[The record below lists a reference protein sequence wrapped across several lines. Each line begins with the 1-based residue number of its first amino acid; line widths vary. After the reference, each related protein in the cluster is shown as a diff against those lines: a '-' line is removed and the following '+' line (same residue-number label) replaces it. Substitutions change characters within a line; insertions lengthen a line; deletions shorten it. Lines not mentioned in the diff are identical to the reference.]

1 LSSQQALDHNSSF
14 RILLSGSS
22 AQEERDLLD
31 VKHTDRS
38 LLQRRNSLTTTLQ
51 AFLDGM
57 VVVILI
63 LTLPFSLKGELTSHY
78 IILALAL
85 LGSMSVVYDRM
96 NIYRHHGTM
105 TNKALK
111 LLKAWSSA
119 FAILLLLAF
128 VTKYTE
134 TYSRTVVLLLYVTG
148 YLAQVCFHFGFRVLQ
163 RHMAS
168 IDANSKALVIGSGAL
183 ANHLYDRINSNPWM
197 PEEIIGAVLTTE
209 YDSVEESSTRSTM
222 PILGELV
229 NIKSLIK
236 SYDIQTIYIAVSL
249 DSSPMIQ
256 QIYFDLLNEN
266 VNIHWAPN
274 IFALNLI
281 NHSVK
286 ELAGIPIL
294 TLSETPLI
302 GTHLLIKTIEDR
314 VLALMIL
321 VLVSPL
327 MLVIAIMIR
336 HESEGPVFFR
346 QERTGWDG
354 KNFKIWKFRSMRI
367 HTEENGVVKQA
378 TRDDPRITR
387 IGRFI
392 RRTSID
398 ELPQLFNV
406 LVGQMSLVGPRPHA
420 LQHNQEYSKQIE
432 AYLAR
437 HRIKPGITGLA
448 QIRGFRGE
456 TKELDQMEKRVKYD
470 LEYINNWSLWLDL
483 SILVRTFFALK
494 SDKAY

>member
-1 LSSQQALDHNSSF
+1 M
-14 RILLSGSS
+14 
-22 AQEERDLLD
+22 LD
-31 VKHTDRS
+31 VKQTDRS
-38 LLQRRNSLTTTLQ
+38 LLQRRNNLTTSLQ
-51 AFLDGM
+51 AFLDGLT
-57 VVVILI
+57 VVILI
-63 LTLPFSLKGELTSHY
+63 LALPFALHGQLTTHY
-78 IILALAL
+78 IILALVL
-85 LGSMSVVYDRM
+85 LGSMSVIYDRM

-105 TNKALK
+105 TKKAFK

-119 FAILLLLAF
+119 FAFLLLLAF

-134 TYSRTVVLLLYVTG
+134 TYSRTVVLLLFVFG
-148 YLAQVCFHFGFRVLQ
+148 YIAQVSLHFGVRLIQ
-163 RHMAS
+163 RHMVS
-168 IDANSKALVIGSGAL
+168 QEVNTKALIIGSGAL

-197 PEEIIGAVLTTE
+197 PEEVVGAV
-209 YDSVEESSTRSTM
+209 SSTGNDKTTDYSDKSAM
-222 PILGELV
+222 PMLGNLED
-229 NIKSLIK
+229 IKRLINVHE
-236 SYDIQTIYIAVSL
+236 IQTVYIAVSL

-274 IFALNLI
+274 IYALNLI

-302 GTHLLIKTIEDR
+302 GSHLLIKAIEDR
-314 VLALMIL
+314 VLALLIL
-321 VLVSPL
+321 ILISPI
-327 MLVIAIMIR
+327 MLITAIMVKA
-336 HESEGPVFFR
+336 ESSGPVFFR
-346 QERTGWDG
+346 QVRTGWDG
-354 KNFKIWKFRSMRI
+354 KNFRILKFRSMRI
-367 HTEENGVVKQA
+367 HAEEDGVVKQA

-406 LVGQMSLVGPRPHA
+406 LAGQMSLVGPRPHA
-420 LQHNQEYSKQIE
+420 LQHNLEYSKRIE

-456 TKELDQMEKRVKYD
+456 TKELKQMEKRVKYD

-483 SILVRTFFALK
+483 SILLRTPFTLK
-494 SDKAY
+494 NDNAY

>member
-1 LSSQQALDHNSSF
+1 
-14 RILLSGSS
+14 
-22 AQEERDLLD
+22 
-31 VKHTDRS
+31 
-38 LLQRRNSLTTTLQ
+38 
-51 AFLDGM
+51 
-57 VVVILI
+57 
-63 LTLPFSLKGELTSHY
+63 
-78 IILALAL
+78 
-85 LGSMSVVYDRM
+85 MSVIYDRM

-105 TNKALK
+105 TKKAFK

-119 FAILLLLAF
+119 FAFLLLLAF

-134 TYSRTVVLLLYVTG
+134 TYSRAVVLLLFVLG
-148 YLAQVCFHFGFRVLQ
+148 YLAQVSLHFGFRLIQ
-163 RHMAS
+163 RHMVS
-168 IDANSKALVIGSGAL
+168 QEANTKALIIGSGAL
-183 ANHLYDRINSNPWM
+183 ANHLYDRINNNPWM
-197 PEEIIGAVLTTE
+197 PEEVVGAVSATDCDDTA
-209 YDSVEESSTRSTM
+209 DHSSKSAM
-222 PILGELV
+222 PVVGRLED
-229 NIKSLIK
+229 IKRMIRV
-236 SYDIQTIYIAVSL
+236 YDIQTIYIAVSL

-256 QIYFDLLNEN
+256 QIYFELLNEN

-302 GTHLLIKTIEDR
+302 GSHLLIKAIEDL
-314 VLALMIL
+314 VLALLIL
-321 VLVSPL
+321 ILASPI
-327 MLVIAIMIR
+327 MLITAILIKV
-336 HESEGPVFFR
+336 ESPGPIFFR

-354 KNFKIWKFRSMRI
+354 KQFRIWKFRSMRL
-367 HTEENGVVKQA
+367 HTEKDGIVKQA

-406 LVGQMSLVGPRPHA
+406 LAGQMSLVGPRPHA
-420 LQHNQEYSKQIE
+420 LQHNLAYSKRIE

-456 TKELDQMEKRVKYD
+456 TKELKQMEKRVKYD

-483 SILVRTFFALK
+483 SILLRTPFNLK
-494 SDKAY
+494 NDNAY

>member
-1 LSSQQALDHNSSF
+1 
-14 RILLSGSS
+14 
-22 AQEERDLLD
+22 LLD
-31 VKHTDRS
+31 VKLSDRS
-38 LLQRRNSLTTTLQ
+38 LLQRRNTITTSLQ
-51 AFLDGM
+51 AFLDGLA
-57 VVVILI
+57 VVILI
-63 LTLPFSLKGELTSHY
+63 FALPYLFHGELSHHY

-85 LGSMSVVYDRM
+85 LGSMSVIYDRM

-105 TNKALK
+105 TKKAFK
-111 LLKAWSSA
+111 LLKAWSAA
-119 FAILLLLAF
+119 FAFLLLLAF

-134 TYSRTVVLLLYVTG
+134 TYSRLVVLLLFVVG
-148 YLAQVCFHFGFRVLQ
+148 YLAQVSLHFGVRLIQ
-163 RHMAS
+163 RHMIS
-168 IDANSKALVIGSGAL
+168 LEINTKALIIGGGAL
-183 ANHLYDRINSNPWM
+183 ANHLYERINNNPWM
-197 PEEIIGAVLTTE
+197 PEKVIGAVSS
-209 YDSVEESSTRSTM
+209 SVNDTSTDASNRSSM
-222 PILGELV
+222 PVLGKLED
-229 NIKSLIK
+229 IKGLIK
-236 SYDIQTIYIAVSL
+236 VHDIQTIYIAVSL

-256 QIYFDLLNEN
+256 KIYFDLLSEN

-302 GTHLLIKTIEDR
+302 GSHLLIKAIEDR
-314 VLALMIL
+314 VLALLIL
-321 VLVSPL
+321 IFVSPL
-327 MLVIAIMIR
+327 MLITAILIR
-336 HESEGPVFFR
+336 FESPGPVFFR

-354 KNFKIWKFRSMRI
+354 KNFKIWKFRSMLM
-367 HTEENGVVKQA
+367 HNEEDGVVRQA
-378 TRDDPRITR
+378 TRGDPRITR

-406 LVGQMSLVGPRPHA
+406 LMGQMSLVGPRPHA
-420 LQHNQEYSKQIE
+420 LQHNLEYSKRIE

-456 TKELDQMEKRVKYD
+456 TKELEQMEKRVKYD

-483 SILVRTFFALK
+483 SILVRTPFTLRNGN
-494 SDKAY
+494 AY

>member
-1 LSSQQALDHNSSF
+1 
-14 RILLSGSS
+14 
-22 AQEERDLLD
+22 LLD
-31 VKHTDRS
+31 VKQTERS
-38 LLQRRNSLTTTLQ
+38 LLQRRNSLTTSLQ
-51 AFLDGM
+51 AFLDGLA
-57 VVVILI
+57 VVILI
-63 LTLPFSLKGELTSHY
+63 LALPLLFHGELTYHY

-85 LGSMSVVYDRM
+85 LGSMSVIYDRM

-105 TNKALK
+105 TKKAFK
-111 LLKAWSSA
+111 LLKAWCSA
-119 FAILLLLAF
+119 FAFLLLLAF

-134 TYSRTVVLLLYVTG
+134 TYSRIVVLLLFVVG
-148 YLAQVCFHFGFRVLQ
+148 YLVQASLHFGLRVLQ
-163 RHMAS
+163 RHMVSNEINA
-168 IDANSKALVIGSGAL
+168 KALIIGTGAL
-183 ANHLYDRINSNPWM
+183 TNHLYERINSNPWM
-197 PEEIIGAVLTTE
+197 PEEVVGAV
-209 YDSVEESSTRSTM
+209 SSTGKEGATEALKKSSI
-222 PILGELV
+222 PILGKLED
-229 NIKSLIK
+229 IKSLIK
-236 SYDIQTIYIAVSL
+236 AHDIQTIYIAVSL

-256 QIYFDLLNEN
+256 KIYFDLLNEN

-302 GTHLLIKTIEDR
+302 GSHLLIKAFEDR
-314 VLALMIL
+314 VLAF
-321 VLVSPL
+321 L
-327 MLVIAIMIR
+327 MLIVASPIMAITAIMIKL
-336 HESEGPVFFR
+336 ESPGPVFFR

-354 KNFKIWKFRSMRI
+354 KNFKIWKFRSMRP

-387 IGRFI
+387 IGSFI
-392 RRTSID
+392 RRSSID

-406 LVGQMSLVGPRPHA
+406 LAGQMSLVGPRPHA
-420 LQHNQEYSKQIE
+420 LQHNLDYSERIE

-448 QIRGFRGE
+448 QIRGCRGE
-456 TKELDQMEKRVKYD
+456 TKELEQMKKRVEYD

-483 SILVRTFFALK
+483 SILVRTPFSLK
-494 SDKAY
+494 NDNAY

>member
-1 LSSQQALDHNSSF
+1 ML
-14 RILLSGSS
+14 
-22 AQEERDLLD
+22 E
-31 VKHTDRS
+31 VKQSDRS
-38 LLQRRNSLTTTLQ
+38 LLQRRNSLTTSLQ
-51 AFLDGM
+51 AFLDGLA
-57 VVVILI
+57 VVILI
-63 LTLPFSLKGELTSHY
+63 LALPLLFHGKLTSHY

-85 LGSMSVVYDRM
+85 LGSMSVIYDRM

-105 TNKALK
+105 TKKAFK
-111 LLKAWSSA
+111 LFKAWSSA
-119 FAILLLLAF
+119 FAFLLLLAF

-134 TYSRTVVLLLYVTG
+134 TYSRAVVLLLFVLG
-148 YLAQVCFHFGFRVLQ
+148 YLAQVSFHFGFRLIQ
-163 RHMAS
+163 RHMVS
-168 IDANSKALVIGSGAL
+168 QETNTRALIIGCGAL

-197 PEEIIGAVLTTE
+197 PEEVVGVVSATDCDDTT
-209 YDSVEESSTRSTM
+209 DHSGRSAM
-222 PILGELV
+222 PVVGRLEDI
-229 NIKSLIK
+229 NRLIRV
-236 SYDIQTIYIAVSL
+236 YDIQTIYIAVSL

-256 QIYFDLLNEN
+256 QIYFELLNEN

-302 GTHLLIKTIEDR
+302 GYHLLIKAIEDR
-314 VLALMIL
+314 VLALMFLIL
-321 VLVSPL
+321 ASPI
-327 MLVIAIMIR
+327 MLITAILIKV
-336 HESEGPVFFR
+336 ESHGPIFFR

-354 KNFKIWKFRSMRI
+354 KHFRIWKFRSMRL
-367 HTEENGVVKQA
+367 HTEKDGIVKQA

-406 LVGQMSLVGPRPHA
+406 LAGQMSLVGPRPHA
-420 LQHNQEYSKQIE
+420 LQHNLEYSKRIE

-456 TKELDQMEKRVKYD
+456 TKELKQMEKRVKYD

-483 SILVRTFFALK
+483 SILLRTPFNLK
-494 SDKAY
+494 NDNAY

>member
-1 LSSQQALDHNSSF
+1 M
-14 RILLSGSS
+14 
-22 AQEERDLLD
+22 DLLD
-31 VKHTDRS
+31 VKQTDRS
-38 LLQRRNSLTTTLQ
+38 LLQRRNNLTTSLQ
-51 AFLDGM
+51 AFLDGLT
-57 VVVILI
+57 VVILI
-63 LTLPFSLKGELTSHY
+63 LALPFALHGQLTTHY
-78 IILALAL
+78 IILALVL
-85 LGSMSVVYDRM
+85 LGSMSVIYDRM

-105 TNKALK
+105 TKKAFK

-119 FAILLLLAF
+119 FAFLLLLAF

-134 TYSRTVVLLLYVTG
+134 TYSRTVVLLLFVFG
-148 YLAQVCFHFGFRVLQ
+148 YIAQVSLHFGVRLIQ
-163 RHMAS
+163 RHMVS
-168 IDANSKALVIGSGAL
+168 QEVNTKALIIGSGAL

-197 PEEIIGAVLTTE
+197 PEEVVGAV
-209 YDSVEESSTRSTM
+209 SSTGNDKTTDYSDKSAM
-222 PILGELV
+222 PMLGNLED
-229 NIKSLIK
+229 IKRLINVHE
-236 SYDIQTIYIAVSL
+236 IQTVYIAVSL

-274 IFALNLI
+274 IYALNLI

-302 GTHLLIKTIEDR
+302 GSHLLIKAIEDR
-314 VLALMIL
+314 VLALLIL
-321 VLVSPL
+321 ILISPI
-327 MLVIAIMIR
+327 MLITAIMVKA
-336 HESEGPVFFR
+336 ESSGPVFFR
-346 QERTGWDG
+346 QVRTGWDG
-354 KNFKIWKFRSMRI
+354 KNFRILKFRSMRI
-367 HTEENGVVKQA
+367 HAEEDGVVKQA

-406 LVGQMSLVGPRPHA
+406 LAGQMSLVGPRPHA
-420 LQHNQEYSKQIE
+420 LQHNLEYSKRIE

-456 TKELDQMEKRVKYD
+456 TKELKQMEKRVKYD

-483 SILVRTFFALK
+483 SILLRTPFTLK
-494 SDKAY
+494 NDNAY

>member
-1 LSSQQALDHNSSF
+1 MLEVNQT
-14 RILLSGSS
+14 
-22 AQEERDLLD
+22 E
-31 VKHTDRS
+31 RS
-38 LLQRRNSLTTTLQ
+38 LLQRRNSLTTSLQ
-51 AFLDGM
+51 AFLDGLA
-57 VVVILI
+57 VIILI
-63 LTLPFSLKGELTSHY
+63 LALPLVFHGELSSHY

-85 LGSMSVVYDRM
+85 LGSMSVIYDRM

-105 TNKALK
+105 TKKAFK

-119 FAILLLLAF
+119 FAFLLLLAF

-134 TYSRTVVLLLYVTG
+134 TYSRSVVLLLFVIG
-148 YLAQVCFHFGFRVLQ
+148 YFSQVSLHFGVRLLQ
-163 RHMAS
+163 RHMIS
-168 IDANSKALVIGSGAL
+168 NEVNTKALIIGRGAL
-183 ANHLYDRINSNPWM
+183 ANHLYDRINNNPWM
-197 PEEIIGAVLTTE
+197 PEDVIGAVSAVDNENVTE
-209 YDSVEESSTRSTM
+209 PSSSSDL
-222 PILGELV
+222 PILGKLED
-229 NIKSLIK
+229 IKRLIK
-236 SYDIQTIYIAVSL
+236 IHDIQTIYIAVSL

-302 GTHLLIKTIEDR
+302 GSHLLIKTIEDR
-314 VLALMIL
+314 VLAFLMMIL
-321 VLVSPL
+321 VSPI
-327 MLVIAIMIR
+327 MLITAIMIKA
-336 HESEGPVFFR
+336 ESPGPVFFR
-346 QERTGWDG
+346 QVRTGWDG
-354 KNFKIWKFRSMRI
+354 RNFNIWKFRSMQLHR
-367 HTEENGVVKQA
+367 EEDGVVKQA
-378 TRDDPRITR
+378 TREDPRVTR

-406 LVGQMSLVGPRPHA
+406 LAGQMSLVGPRPHA
-420 LQHNQEYSKQIE
+420 LQHNLEYSQRIE

-448 QIRGFRGE
+448 QIRGLRGE
-456 TKELDQMEKRVKYD
+456 TKDLKQMETRVKYD

-483 SILVRTFFALK
+483 SILVRTVFALK
-494 SDKAY
+494 SKNAY

>member
-1 LSSQQALDHNSSF
+1 M
-14 RILLSGSS
+14 
-22 AQEERDLLD
+22 DLLE

-38 LLQRRNSLTTTLQ
+38 LLQRRNNLTTPLQ
-51 AFLDGM
+51 AFLDGLA
-57 VVVILI
+57 VVVLI
-63 LTLPFSLKGELTSHY
+63 LALPFLFHGKLSAHY

-85 LGSMSVVYDRM
+85 LGSMSVIYDRM

-105 TNKALK
+105 TKKAFK

-119 FAILLLLAF
+119 FAFLLLLAF

-134 TYSRTVVLLLYVTG
+134 TFSRSVVLLLFVLG
-148 YLAQVCFHFGFRVLQ
+148 YLAQVSLHFGVRLIQ
-163 RHMAS
+163 RHMIS
-168 IDANSKALVIGSGAL
+168 NEVNSKALIIGKGAL
-183 ANHLYDRINSNPWM
+183 ANHLYERINHNPWM
-197 PEEIIGAVLTTE
+197 PEDVVGAV
-209 YDSVEESSTRSTM
+209 SVVAKEDVTESSSSSGL
-222 PILGELV
+222 PILGNLED
-229 NIKSLIK
+229 IKRLIK
-236 SYDIQTIYIAVSL
+236 THDIQTIYIAVSL
-249 DSSPMIQ
+249 DSSPLIQ

-302 GTHLLIKTIEDR
+302 GSHLLIKAIEDR
-314 VLALMIL
+314 VLAFLIL
-321 VLVSPL
+321 ILVSPI
-327 MLVIAIMIR
+327 MLITAIMIKL
-336 HESEGPVFFR
+336 ESPGPVFFR
-346 QERTGWDG
+346 QVRTGWDG
-354 KNFKIWKFRSMRI
+354 KNFNIWKFRSMRL
-367 HTEENGVVKQA
+367 HTEEDGVVKQA
-378 TRDDPRITR
+378 TREDPRITR

-406 LVGQMSLVGPRPHA
+406 LAGQMSLVGPRPHA
-420 LQHNQEYSKQIE
+420 LQHNLEYSKRIE

-456 TKELDQMEKRVKYD
+456 TKDLEQMETRVKYD

-483 SILVRTFFALK
+483 SILVRTVFVLK
-494 SDKAY
+494 NENAY